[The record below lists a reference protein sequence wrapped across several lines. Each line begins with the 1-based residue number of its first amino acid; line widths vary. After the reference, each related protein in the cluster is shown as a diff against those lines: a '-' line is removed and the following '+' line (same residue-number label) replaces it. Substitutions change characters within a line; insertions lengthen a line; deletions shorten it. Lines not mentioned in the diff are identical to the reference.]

1 MGVDLESARAWFVE
15 RRWAVA
21 LASGILLIAS
31 KRAIQSGG
39 SPPDPLV
46 VNLGLYLL
54 VPLVLAA
61 ILTYRP
67 RGVGM
72 AMPVGRDRWT
82 IMAAFLAGAIAL
94 ALAGTLFPAMMD
106 YYPQPIWGEVTSDLG
121 SIVPYELGI
130 VVIMLCVETL
140 FRGWLVLAT
149 AERLGRWSI
158 VVAAVPYAL
167 AHLGKPPE
175 EVVFSLFA
183 GIAFGWADLRT
194 RSIVPSFAS
203 HLTGSVLFD
212 LLALSG

>member
-1 MGVDLESARAWFVE
+1 MRAWFVE

-21 LASGILLIAS
+21 LASGLLLIAL
-31 KRAIQSGG
+31 KRWVQSGED
-39 SPPDPLV
+39 PPDPLA
-46 VNLGLYLL
+46 VNLGLYLV
-54 VPLVLAA
+54 VPLALAA
-61 ILTYRP
+61 ALAYRP

-72 AMPVGRDRWT
+72 ALPAGRDRWT
-82 IMAAFLAGAIAL
+82 VMAAFLAAAVVL
-94 ALAGTLFPAMMD
+94 AFAGTLFPAMMD

-121 SIVPYELGI
+121 SFVPYELGI
-130 VVIMLCVETL
+130 AVIMLCVETL

-175 EVVFSLFA
+175 EVVFSLLA
-183 GIAFGWADLRT
+183 GVAFGWADLRT
-194 RSIVPSFAS
+194 RSILPSFTS

>member
-1 MGVDLESARAWFVE
+1 VDLGTVRAWFVE

-21 LASGILLIAS
+21 LASGLLLIAV
-31 KRAIQSGG
+31 KRAVQYGEG
-39 SPPDPLV
+39 PPDPLV
-46 VNLGLYLL
+46 VNLGLYLV

-61 ILTYRP
+61 LLAHRP
-67 RGVGM
+67 RGVGL
-72 AMPVGRDRWT
+72 AVPVGRDRWT
-82 IMAAFLAGAIAL
+82 IMGILLAAAVAR

-121 SIVPYELGI
+121 SFVPYELGI
-130 VVIMLCVETL
+130 AVIMLCVETL

-183 GIAFGWADLRT
+183 GIAFGWADWRT
-194 RSIVPSFAS
+194 RSILPSFAS